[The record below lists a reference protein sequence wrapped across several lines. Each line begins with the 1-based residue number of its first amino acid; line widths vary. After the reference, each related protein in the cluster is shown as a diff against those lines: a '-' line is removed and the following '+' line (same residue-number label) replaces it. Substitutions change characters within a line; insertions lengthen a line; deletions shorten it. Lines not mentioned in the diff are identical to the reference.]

1 MHERFEQ
8 SDAQREQKLLR
19 LLGELQLQRSE
30 QKTQTQTMVT
40 QMTGLQ
46 ANFSQLVEALQSLN
60 RGEGELVKLQQ
71 TLAANLQALRGSQQ
85 LDQALH
91 GLTAAIHLMTARHE
105 PEPKAKTGRAA

>member
-1 MHERFEQ
+1 
-8 SDAQREQKLLR
+8 
-19 LLGELQLQRSE
+19 
-30 QKTQTQTMVT
+30 MVS
-40 QMTGLQ
+40 QMAGLQ
-46 ANFSQLVEALQSLN
+46 TNFSQLVEALQGLS